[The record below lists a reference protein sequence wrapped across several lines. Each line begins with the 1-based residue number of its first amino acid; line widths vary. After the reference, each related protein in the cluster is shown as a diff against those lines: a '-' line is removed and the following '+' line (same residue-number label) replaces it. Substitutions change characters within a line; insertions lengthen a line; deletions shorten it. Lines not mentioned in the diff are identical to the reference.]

1 MWTGEGR
8 NFMPDDRARASR
20 LRNTRLSQ
28 LNVFDALGVEMNF
41 AMLVTRKTLEQF
53 GKRALGAMP
62 AINEW

>member
-8 NFMPDDRARASR
+8 NFMPDDPARASR

-28 LNVFDALGVEMNF
+28 LNVFDALGVQMNF
-41 AMLVTRKTLEQF
+41 AMLVTREAFEQL
-53 GKRALGAMP
+53 GKRALRAVP